1 VTADVALKTSS
12 ADAVPAM
19 NGSAATAPAKYDSLI
34 FLLNVRLDVVRM
46 GRLPVCLFFGLI

>member
-1 VTADVALKTSS
+1 
-12 ADAVPAM
+12 M